1 MSHTYTPPAFPQFIP
16 AGGPLTNPDDGDALL
31 AASVNVAFEPLADRS
46 KLAYLGLYG
55 VQGATLMVNCL
66 TSDTIEIETTP
77 IIRSTTRVLSGTI
90 APFSA
95 ATVYGAALAA
105 STTYYVYVADSA
117 GTLVPIVSTDP
128 PDVATRKYRN
138 GNGDQAFITYF
149 RTDSGANVRHFT
161 HYQGFYTFLDQ
172 ILVVARTDPGTATP
186 VTAALADV
194 PDWARVAQLQVTVFN
209 LDALLSAQYNLSYPG
224 VTTEFQKVTCG
235 VKGAVEPRVVTP
247 LLAPIAGT
255 TGFDYIRDTGSG
267 TADIAVSLQGV
278 FL

>member
-1 MSHTYTPPAFPQFIP
+1 MSHSYAPPAFPQFTP
-16 AGGPLTNPDDGDALL
+16 GTGALTNPDDGDPLL
-31 AASVNVAFEPLADRS
+31 AASVNVAFEPIADRA

-55 VQGATLMVNCL
+55 VQGATRIVRCVA
-66 TSDTIEIETTP
+66 SDTIEIETTP

-117 GTLVPIVSTDP
+117 GVLVPIVSTDP

-149 RTDSGANVRHFT
+149 RTDALGAVRHFT
-161 HYQGFYTFLDQ
+161 HYEGFYTFLDQ
-172 ILVVARTDPGTATP
+172 ILVVSRTDPGTAAP
-186 VTAALADV
+186 VTAALPDV
-194 PDWARVAQLQVTVFN
+194 PDWARVAQLQVTVFS
-209 LDALLSAQYNLSYPG
+209 LDPLLSAQYNLSYPG

-247 LLAPIAGT
+247 LLAPINGT
-255 TGFDYIRDTGSG
+255 TGFDFIRDTGSG
-267 TADIAVSLQGV
+267 TADIAVALQGV